1 MAICPEEK
9 KYYGIT
15 VDCLRNNAYKFVWA
29 FKIDK
34 DRAKREGY
42 DSQSVHGGVEL
53 VRNIRGVH
61 IARATLYFLLL
72 WGSHVLAW
80 PKSSYMPVL

>member
-1 MAICPEEK
+1 MAICPEAK

-42 DSQSVHGGVEL
+42 DSQSVAEGVEL
-53 VRNIRGVH
+53 DAEYPGGSYCKSN
-61 IARATLYFLLL
+61 TLFSASV
-72 WGSHVLAW
+72 GQSCVGMA
-80 PKSSYMPVL
+80 KK